1 MTHFQRATE
10 DQVTVAH
17 HTVSGGELT
26 VTTRPLARPVYR
38 LNGFKISAAD
48 AARKLAA

>member
-10 DQVTVAH
+10 DQVNVAH
-17 HTVSGGELT
+17 HIVSGGELT
-26 VTTRPLARPVYR
+26 ITTRPMTRPVYR
-38 LNGFKISAAD
+38 LNGFKISAKD